1 MILAILIVA
10 SIYYYKEY
18 SEQDFDQIVYYVL
31 NGVESAA
38 PSVVKGVIETAA
50 IPTILLWLMLCIP
63 TVKNVKKTNL
73 KPIKIPYKNINLLGN
88 KFEIEV
94 KEDPISQNLAYLALS
109 IGLLE
114 KNALGF
120 GFCRAI

>member
-1 MILAILIVA
+1 MNTNSDITENESITEKMIVVSTKNNKKKIKKILKSIITWLILLILAILIVA

-63 TVKNVKKTNL
+63 TVKNVKK
-73 KPIKIPYKNINLLGN
+73 N
-88 KFEIEV
+88 KAH
-94 KEDPISQNLAYLALS
+94 KY
-109 IGLLE
+109 
-114 KNALGF
+114 
-120 GFCRAI
+120 